1 MLIKFT
7 KMHGLGNDFV
17 VIDGISQSVTIT
29 PKIAK
34 KLGDRNFG
42 IGCDQILIVESPSRP
57 DVDFRYRIFNN
68 NGQEVEQC
76 GNGARCFAKFVH
88 NRKLTGK
95 SNILVETKNGII
107 KIRLLHDGLVQVD
120 MGPPELEP
128 NKIPFDADKQEILYK
143 VPFEESQILLS
154 AISMGN
160 PHAVVVVDDTASAS
174 VKLMGEVISKNSM
187 FPKEANVGFMQ
198 IINPSE
204 INLRVY
210 ERGCGETLA
219 CGSGACAAVVA
230 GQLQGLL
237 ETTVRVNLT
246 GGSLFI
252 EWAGNNHPVMMTG
265 KAVTVF
271 HGQIYI

>member
-17 VIDGISQSVTIT
+17 VIDGISQAVTIT

-120 MGPPELEP
+120 MGAPELEP

-143 VPFEESQILLS
+143 VPFEKSQILLS

-160 PHAVVVVDDTASAS
+160 PHAVLIVNDTASAS

-246 GGSLFI
+246 GGSLLI
-252 EWAGNNHPVMMTG
+252 EWAGNSHPVMMTG

>member
-17 VIDGISQSVTIT
+17 VIDGISQAVTIT

-107 KIRLLHDGLVQVD
+107 KIRLLHDGLVQVN
-120 MGPPELEP
+120 MGAPELEP
-128 NKIPFDADKQEILYK
+128 NRIPLDADKQEILYK
-143 VPFEESQILLS
+143 VPFEKSQILLS

-160 PHAVVVVDDTASAS
+160 PHAVLIVDDTASAS

-187 FPKEANVGFMQ
+187 FPKEAHVGFMQ
-198 IINPSE
+198 IINPTE

-252 EWAGNNHPVMMTG
+252 EWAGNSHPVMMTG
-265 KAVTVF
+265 KAATVF

>member
-1 MLIKFT
+1 
-7 KMHGLGNDFV
+7 
-17 VIDGISQSVTIT
+17 
-29 PKIAK
+29 
-34 KLGDRNFG
+34 
-42 IGCDQILIVESPSRP
+42 
-57 DVDFRYRIFNN
+57 
-68 NGQEVEQC
+68 
-76 GNGARCFAKFVH
+76 
-88 NRKLTGK
+88 
-95 SNILVETKNGII
+95 
-107 KIRLLHDGLVQVD
+107 
-120 MGPPELEP
+120 
-128 NKIPFDADKQEILYK
+128 
-143 VPFEESQILLS
+143 
-154 AISMGN
+154 MGN

-237 ETTVRVNLT
+237 KTTVRVNLT

>member
-237 ETTVRVNLT
+237 ETSVRVNLT
-246 GGSLFI
+246 GGSLFV
-252 EWAGNNHPVMMTG
+252 EWAGNGHPVMMTG

>member
-34 KLGDRNFG
+34 KLGDRHFG

-57 DVDFRYRIFNN
+57 DIDFRYRIFNN

-95 SNILVETKNGII
+95 SNILVETKSGLI
-107 KIRLLHDGLVQVD
+107 KIRLLRDGLVQVD
-120 MGPPELEP
+120 MGTPELEP
-128 NKIPFDADKQEILYK
+128 NKIPFEADKQEILYK
-143 VPFEESQILLS
+143 VPFEKSQILLS
-154 AISMGN
+154 AVSMGN
-160 PHAVVVVDDTASAS
+160 PHAVLVVDDTASAS
-174 VKLMGEVISKNSM
+174 VKSIGETLSKHPM
-187 FPKEANVGFMQ
+187 FPKEVNVSFMQ
-198 IINPSE
+198 IISPNE

-219 CGSGACAAVVA
+219 CGSGACAATVA

-237 ETTVRVNLT
+237 KPTVRVNLT
-246 GGSLFI
+246 GGSLSI
-252 EWAGNNHPVMMTG
+252 EWIGNGHSVMMTG
-265 KAVTVF
+265 KATSVF